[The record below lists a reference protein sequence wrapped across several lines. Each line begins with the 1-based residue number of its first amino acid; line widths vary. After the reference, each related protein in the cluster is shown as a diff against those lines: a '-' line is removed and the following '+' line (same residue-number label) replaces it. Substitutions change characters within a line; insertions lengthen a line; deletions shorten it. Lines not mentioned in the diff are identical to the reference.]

1 MNRSLGPLLVGT
13 SINAILYGIMVL
25 QCYLYFMW
33 YKHDKKRIK
42 AVVLS
47 LLLLDTVS
55 CAFDIGMTYNYL
67 VTNFGNP
74 EAIQVINLYLSPYRS
89 SSTYATMFITFVTQ
103 GITAFVVQ
111 CFYGWRIHVLTRT
124 RILSVLIYICSTIQM
139 LASIGATVGGTIL
152 QQFTSLV
159 KVEQVSLIWLVG
171 SLVTDII
178 ISTSLVWYLQKSK
191 TGFSGSDD
199 LITRLNRMTIQT
211 GVLTTSLAI
220 AMIITFFVFLNST
233 IHIGIGLTLSKMYT
247 NSLLSTLNARQGWTR
262 SGNTNDGLS
271 GLKAT
276 TGSSFN
282 GRNVIDSSN
291 TLVNQDDIEMHMPHK
306 PHYLPS
312 VPRASVWPANKVK
325 ILVESTSEIDTRRSL
340 HRKVSD

>member
-1 MNRSLGPLLVGT
+1 MGALDLLLGPLLVGT

-33 YKHDKKRIK
+33 YKHDKRRIK

-55 CAFDIGMTYNYL
+55 CAFDIGMIYNYL

-74 EAIQVINLYLSPYRS
+74 EAIQVINLYLSPFPVF
-89 SSTYATMFITFVTQ
+89 T

-124 RILSVLIYICSTIQM
+124 RILSVLIYISSTIQM

-159 KVEQVSLIWLVG
+159 KVEQISLIWLVG

-220 AMIITFFVFLNST
+220 AMIITFFVFLWMTNAGYSR
-233 IHIGIGLTLSKMYT
+233 HIGIGLTLSKMYT
-247 NSLLSTLNARQGWTR
+247 NSLLSTLNARQGWTKG
-262 SGNTNDGLS
+262 GNTNDGLS
-271 GLKAT
+271 TFKAT

-282 GRNVIDSSN
+282 GRNIIDPSN

-306 PHYLPS
+306 LPS
-312 VPRASVWPANKVK
+312 VPGASVWSANKVK
-325 ILVESTSEIDTRRSL
+325 VLVESTSEIDTRRSL